1 MASYYMH
8 LSVQYG
14 QTSLMKAS
22 ARGHVGC
29 VQLLLDRG
37 AQANLQNKVS
47 VVQSHVPLCEE
58 GIV

>member
-8 LSVQYG
+8 LSLQEG
-14 QTSLMKAS
+14 HTPLMWAS
-22 ARGHVGC
+22 VRGHVEC

-37 AQANLQNKVS
+37 AQANLQDVVS